1 MSGRR
6 ALGLALLAALA
17 LAACG
22 KKGPPVAPGLRL
34 PAPVVDLSAAVR
46 EAAIELAWTNPAHR
60 VDRTRLRDLTLARVY
75 RVEDD
80 GSREPPSA
88 LLANGGIAGWSEVA
102 TIRLAAPE
110 PATLRGNR
118 VVFSD
123 DRGLALGRRY
133 TYVVVA
139 VDSLGRAGPPSQRI
153 SVAYVAAPEP
163 PIAVAARPGE
173 REARLTWQPP
183 ARLSDGG
190 PIPGPLAYEVL
201 RAGAPDAPLTP
212 VARTAEGALAL
223 TERDLENDRSYYYA
237 VRAVRTAAGTTVY
250 GAPSARV
257 AVTPR
262 KLTPPAPPADLAAI
276 ASEKTVRLSWKPSPE
291 SDVSAY
297 VVYRAGAGGPFV
309 RVGST
314 PAPGTTFTDRGVPG
328 GAWRYAV
335 TAQDSAA
342 IRNESAR
349 SNEATVTVP

>member
-34 PAPVVDLSAAVR
+34 PAPVVDLTAAVR

-75 RVEDD
+75 RVQDD

-139 VDSLGRAGPPSQRI
+139 VDSLGRAGPPSHRGQRRVRC
-153 SVAYVAAPEP
+153 SRPQHLVGERAGDGA
-163 PIAVAARPGE
+163 AVAQARGRLPGQPRLALARP
-173 REARLTWQPP
+173 R
-183 ARLSDGG
+183 
-190 PIPGPLAYEVL
+190 
-201 RAGAPDAPLTP
+201 
-212 VARTAEGALAL
+212 
-223 TERDLENDRSYYYA
+223 
-237 VRAVRTAAGTTVY
+237 
-250 GAPSARV
+250 
-257 AVTPR
+257 
-262 KLTPPAPPADLAAI
+262 
-276 ASEKTVRLSWKPSPE
+276 
-291 SDVSAY
+291 
-297 VVYRAGAGGPFV
+297 
-309 RVGST
+309 
-314 PAPGTTFTDRGVPG
+314 
-328 GAWRYAV
+328 
-335 TAQDSAA
+335 
-342 IRNESAR
+342 AR
-349 SNEATVTVP
+349 SP

>member
-133 TYVVVA
+133 A
-139 VDSLGRAGPPSQRI
+139 VDVDLSELAEELRRSSPFAGVLDPRERWRI
-153 SVAYVAAPEP
+153 W
-163 PIAVAARPGE
+163 
-173 REARLTWQPP
+173 RET
-183 ARLSDGG
+183 
-190 PIPGPLAYEVL
+190 
-201 RAGAPDAPLTP
+201 
-212 VARTAEGALAL
+212 
-223 TERDLENDRSYYYA
+223 
-237 VRAVRTAAGTTVY
+237 
-250 GAPSARV
+250 
-257 AVTPR
+257 R
-262 KLTPPAPPADLAAI
+262 KKFED
-276 ASEKTVRLSWKPSPE
+276 K
-291 SDVSAY
+291 
-297 VVYRAGAGGPFV
+297 
-309 RVGST
+309 
-314 PAPGTTFTDRGVPG
+314 
-328 GAWRYAV
+328 
-335 TAQDSAA
+335 
-342 IRNESAR
+342 
-349 SNEATVTVP
+349 